1 MSASSQTVL
10 SSAGNTS
17 KLGGFIVSWT
27 VGEAVIKT
35 FENGGT
41 ILTQGFNQPL
51 LVDVV
56 PTGIE
61 ENMVLD
67 MIAYP
72 NPVI

>member
-41 ILTQGFNQPL
+41 IIGKRSRH
-51 LVDVV
+51 
-56 PTGIE
+56 GI
-61 ENMVLD
+61 
-67 MIAYP
+67 
-72 NPVI
+72 